1 MRAVEYNGGMLYCQ
15 PTAIISPKTF
25 PGMLVMR
32 EHSVAVGLIFKD
44 ELLDI
49 NTFTRCED
57 FLNIYI
63 PAIIEHF
70 KVCYFQYL

>member
-1 MRAVEYNGGMLYCQ
+1 
-15 PTAIISPKTF
+15 
-25 PGMLVMR
+25 MLVMR

-44 ELLDI
+44 EPLDI

-57 FLNIYI
+57 FLNIYL